1 MYNAEVRLY
10 DPRYKFEACVV
21 AIVNT
26 DTIFSASGA
35 MRIYIE
41 LWWVAEGVVT
51 RGALRDL
58 QVDFLEVEINRPLA
72 RGPLRVL

>member
-1 MYNAEVRLY
+1 VCSKCKY
-10 DPRYKFEACVV
+10 DFGPRYKFETCVV

-41 LWWVAEGVVT
+41 LWWVAEGVVGPL
-51 RGALRDL
+51 RGL